1 MQNLNS
7 FIMLFIDLKQKGWPC
22 RMCKSVRQKLG
33 HTNKLVHGM
42 VNVPFFL
49 SNRTSEYVLPRPQL
63 KLPYASCCCFSVQL
77 HGKQFALLFLPNL
90 ISQRGRLCVTTY
102 YVLHIG
108 GKNLVNWLQ
117 DLETKYIARFFV
129 RSYV

>member
-1 MQNLNS
+1 MLCTEIVYDIQNNFCTQHVLPCS
-7 FIMLFIDLKQKGWPC
+7 AKRRASDKDLP
-22 RMCKSVRQKLG
+22 
-33 HTNKLVHGM
+33 
-42 VNVPFFL
+42 
-49 SNRTSEYVLPRPQL
+49 LPRPQL